1 MKSFARAITA
11 LLIVLVLTV
20 TGIVQAAGRRICRG
34 PWVQWGLI
42 VPGYRLGEFRLGS
55 DGLETLQKLAKPD
68 AVDSGKSE
76 TRQVWKWAEDERFFV
91 HMVTS
96 TPVNGE
102 ADAGVTIDLIRFSY
116 PGLSTYKTANEIS
129 TGSTLEQIRKS
140 FPDAEPVSTMPTI
153 YDDMKKGI
161 AFEFEKAPIADSPLN
176 DFDRLVAVN
185 LRGVFVMTKHAIPVL
200 LKSDAPSVINIS
212 SASAVKATLGFAPY
226 SATKAAIITLTKVGA
241 AEYAARGLRMNV
253 ILPGVIE
260 TPLSTALFADH
271 PEFKE
276 TMVAQHPI
284 GHLGQ
289 PSDIAAAVAFLASD
303 DAKFITGA
311 ELAVDGGLTAT

>member
-1 MKSFARAITA
+1 MNPTAAEGITGRLAGKVA
-11 LLIVLVLTV
+11 LV
-20 TGIVQAAGRRICRG
+20 TGGASGIGLGIVER
-34 PWVQWGLI
+34 LI
-42 VPGYRLGEFRLGS
+42 AEGAQVAVFDISDPSPTVDRLGEAAFGLTVDVSDEASVVEAIAATVDHFGRL
-55 DGLETLQKLAKPD
+55 DIL
-68 AVDSGKSE
+68 
-76 TRQVWKWAEDERFFV
+76 
-91 HMVTS
+91 
-96 TPVNGE
+96 VNN
-102 ADAGVTIDLIRFSY
+102 AGVE
-116 PGLSTYKTANEIS
+116 GA
-129 TGSTLEQIRKS
+129 
-140 FPDAEPVSTMPTI
+140 V
-153 YDDMKKGI
+153 
-161 AFEFEKAPIADSPLN
+161 APIADSPLN

-241 AEYAARGLRMNV
+241 AEYAADGLRMNV

-289 PSDIAAAVAFLASD
+289 PSDIAAAVAFLASE